1 MTAEPEA
8 GLIMPPPAPRRGEE
22 IRIIRPGA
30 PDIRMRFERVDREA
44 GWNPAPGWL
53 LLFGEILEGLINTG
67 GWRWRTL
74 CARPIERGVYQMV
87 GVKPQHR

>member
-1 MTAEPEA
+1 MTTNPDTD
-8 GLIMPPPAPRRGEE
+8 LIMPPPAPRRGEP

-30 PDIRMRFERVDREA
+30 SDIRMRFECVDHTA

-53 LLFGEILEGLINTG
+53 LLHGEILEGLINTG
-67 GWRWRTL
+67 HWRWRTL

-87 GVKPQHR
+87 PVGFRRS